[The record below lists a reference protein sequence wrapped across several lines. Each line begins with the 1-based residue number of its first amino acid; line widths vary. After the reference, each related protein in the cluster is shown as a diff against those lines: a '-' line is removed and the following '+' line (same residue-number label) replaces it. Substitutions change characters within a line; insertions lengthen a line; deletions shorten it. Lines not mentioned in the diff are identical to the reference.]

1 MKQYTS
7 QKIYNIALAGH
18 SEAGKTSLV
27 EAALFLTKA
36 TDRLGKIAD
45 GNTVMDF
52 DPEEIKRKISVSTSM
67 APIEWKDSK
76 INALD
81 TPGRFGFV
89 AGVVEGMFAADA
101 ALVVVSAKS
110 GVKVGTEKA
119 VKAAKERNIPAFFV
133 INGMCDE
140 GVDYFEIIDELREKF
155 GASVCPVIIP
165 DIQGN
170 QAKSYLN
177 IIDGK
182 AFSYNGA
189 NATECAAP
197 ELLHT
202 DEYRSFLTEAVA
214 ESSEELMDKYFE
226 AGELSPE
233 EIKSGLKAAVM
244 NGSVCPVIC
253 CDALKLDAV
262 DMLLDT
268 IVSYAP
274 TPADIGSVTA
284 KTEDG
289 ESIEL
294 KIDEEEKNAAIIFK
308 TVADP
313 FVGKLSYIK
322 VISGQ
327 ISPAKEVFN
336 MRLGEKMRIT
346 KVVTS
351 RGKKQIDVDYIGA
364 GDIGAIPKLS
374 GAKTGDTLCSPH
386 RKVIIEGATYPG
398 TAFSMAVYPKKK
410 GDEDKVAQGMSKLMG
425 EDQTIAFR
433 SDPETKEMVVSGMG
447 EAHIDVIISKLKA
460 KYNVEVELKVPKV
473 AYREAIRKK
482 VQVQGRHKKQSGGAG
497 QFGDVWIEF
506 EPCEAEG
513 LEFCERVVGGSVPKN
528 FFPAVEKGLAEA
540 IKKGPLAG
548 YPMVGLRATLYD
560 GSYHPVDSNEMAFK
574 MAAKIAYK
582 NGMAVANPTLLEPI
596 GTLKASVPDN
606 KTGDVMGE
614 VNKRR
619 GRILGMNPGE
629 KGMQTVEA
637 EVPMAEMHDFAT
649 FMRQSTHGRGYFSF
663 EFVRYEDAP
672 ANVAQKVIAAA
683 KVDSED

>member
-7 QKIYNIALAGH
+7 DKIYNVALAGH
-18 SEAGKTSLV
+18 SEAGKTSLA
-27 EAALFLTKA
+27 EAMLFLTKA

-45 GNTVMDF
+45 GNTAMDF
-52 DPEEIKRKISVSTSM
+52 DPEEIKRKISVATAM
-67 APIEWKDSK
+67 APVEWNDSK
-76 INALD
+76 INVLD

-89 AGVVEGMFAADA
+89 AGVVEAMFAADTA
-101 ALVVVSAKS
+101 IVVLSGKN

-119 VKAAKERNIPAFFV
+119 VKAAKERNLPTLFV

-140 GVDYFEIIDELREKF
+140 GVDFYGIIDELRDQF
-155 GASVCPVIIP
+155 GSSVCPVIIP
-165 DIQGN
+165 EVQGVS
-170 QAKSYLN
+170 AKSYLN
-177 IIDGK
+177 IIENK
-182 AFSYNGA
+182 AYTYNGGKKA
-189 NATECAAP
+189 ECAVP
-197 ELLHT
+197 EILQVE
-202 DEYRSFLTEAVA
+202 DYKANLTEAVA
-214 ESSEELMDKYFE
+214 ESSEELMEKYFD
-226 AGELSPE
+226 AGELSGE
-233 EIKSGLKAAVM
+233 DIKSGLKAAVM

-253 CDALKLDAV
+253 CDAVKLDAV
-262 DMLLDT
+262 DMLLDFIT
-268 IVSYAP
+268 EFTP
-274 TPADIGSVTA
+274 TPADIGSYMA

-289 ESIEL
+289 EDIEL
-294 KIDEEEKNAAIIFK
+294 KIDDEEKNAAIIFK

-351 RGKKQIDVDYIGA
+351 RGKKQIDVDYIGS

-386 RKVIIEGATYPG
+386 RKVIIDGATYPG
-398 TAFSMAVYPKKK
+398 TAFTMAIYPKKK
-410 GDEDKVAQGMSKLMG
+410 GDEDKVAQGMAKLMD
-425 EDQTIAFR
+425 EDKTISFK
-433 SDPETKEMVVSGMG
+433 SDPETKEMVVSGIG
-447 EAHIDVIISKLKA
+447 ETHIDVIVSKLKA
-460 KYNVEVELKVPKV
+460 KYNVEVNLQVPKV

-506 EPCEAEG
+506 EPCDAEG
-513 LEFCERVVGGSVPKN
+513 LEFGERVVGGSVPKN
-528 FFPAVEKGLAEA
+528 FFPAVEKGLLEA

-548 YPMVGLRATLYD
+548 YPVVGLKATLYD

-582 NGMAVANPTLLEPI
+582 NGMAVANPALLEPI
-596 GTLKASVPDN
+596 GSLKASVPDN

-649 FMRQSTHGRGYFSF
+649 YMRQTTHGRGYFTF
-663 EFVRYEDAP
+663 DFVRYEDAP
-672 ANVAQKVIAAA
+672 ANVAQKVIASA
-683 KVDSED
+683 KVEDDD

>member
-1 MKQYTS
+1 MKQYTKD
-7 QKIYNIALAGH
+7 KIYNIALAGH
-18 SEAGKTSLV
+18 SEAGKTSLA
-27 EAALFLTKA
+27 EAMLFLTKA
-36 TDRLGKIAD
+36 TARLGKVAD

-52 DPEEIKRKISVSTSM
+52 DPEEVKRQISVSTSM
-67 APIEWKDSK
+67 APIEWKDAK
-76 INALD
+76 INTLD

-101 ALVVVSAKS
+101 AVVVVGAKS

-119 VKAAKERNIPAFFV
+119 VKAAKERKLPKFFV
-133 INGMCDE
+133 INGTCDE
-140 GVDYFEIIDELREKF
+140 GVDFYGIIDELRDQF
-155 GASVCPVIIP
+155 GSSVCPIIIP
-165 DIQGN
+165 EIQGTA
-170 QAKSYLN
+170 AKSYLN
-177 IIDGK
+177 LLDGK
-182 AFSYNGA
+182 AYTYANGK
-189 NATECAAP
+189 ATECAVP
-197 ELLHT
+197 EILQA
-202 DEYRSFLTEAVA
+202 DDYKAYLTEAVA

-226 AGELSPE
+226 AGELTGD

-253 CDALKLDAV
+253 CDAVKLDAV
-262 DMLLDT
+262 DMFIDAILAF
-268 IVSYAP
+268 AP
-274 TPADIGSVTA
+274 TPADIGSVMA

-289 ESIEL
+289 EDIEL
-294 KIDEEEKNAAIIFK
+294 KIDDEEKNAAIIFK

-351 RGKKQIDVDYIGA
+351 RGKKQIDTDYIGA

-386 RKVIIEGATYPG
+386 KKVVIEGATYPG

-410 GDEDKVAQGMSKLMG
+410 GDEDKVAQGIAKLMG
-425 EDQTIAFR
+425 EDQTIAFK
-433 SDPETKEMVVSGMG
+433 SDAETKEMVVSGMG

-460 KYNVEVELKVPKV
+460 KYNVEVTLQVPRV

-506 EPCEAEG
+506 EPCDAEG
-513 LEFCERVVGGSVPKN
+513 LEFGERVVGGSVPKN
-528 FFPAVEKGLAEA
+528 FFPAVEKGLLDA

-548 YPMVGLRATLYD
+548 YPVVGLKATLYD

-596 GTLKASVPDN
+596 GTLQASVPDN
-606 KTGDVMGE
+606 KTGDIMGE

-649 FMRQSTHGRGYFSF
+649 FMRKTTHGRGYFSF

-672 ANVAQKVIAAA
+672 GNVAQAVIANA
-683 KVDSED
+683 KVEDDD

>member
-1 MKQYTS
+1 MKQYTKD
-7 QKIYNIALAGH
+7 KIYNIALAGH
-18 SEAGKTSLV
+18 SEAGKTSLA
-27 EAALFLTKA
+27 EAMLYLTKA
-36 TDRLGKIAD
+36 TDRLGKVAD

-52 DPEEIKRKISVSTSM
+52 DPEEIKRQISVSTSM
-67 APIEWKDSK
+67 APIEWKDAK
-76 INALD
+76 INTLD

-89 AGVVEGMFAADA
+89 AGVVEAMFAADTA
-101 ALVVVSAKS
+101 VVVVGAKS

-119 VKAAKERNIPAFFV
+119 VKAAKTRNLPKIFV

-140 GVDYFEIIDELREKF
+140 GVDFFGIIDDLRDQF
-155 GASVCPVIIP
+155 GSSVCPVVIP
-165 DIQGN
+165 EIQGAT
-170 QAKSYLN
+170 AKSYLN
-177 IIDGK
+177 IIDGTAYTYAQGK
-182 AFSYNGA
+182 ATA
-189 NATECAAP
+189 CAAP
-197 ELLHT
+197 EILQAE
-202 DEYRSFLTEAVA
+202 DYKSYLTEAVA

-226 AGELSPE
+226 AGELSADD
-233 EIKSGLKAAVM
+233 IKSGLKAAVQ

-253 CDALKLDAV
+253 LDAV
-262 DMLLDT
+262 KLEAIDLLMDS
-268 IVSYAP
+268 IVAYAP
-274 TPADIGSVTA
+274 TPADIGTFMA

-289 ESIEL
+289 EDIEL
-294 KIDEEEKNAAIIFK
+294 KIDDEEKNAAIIFK

-351 RGKKQIDVDYIGA
+351 RGKKQLDMDYIGA

-386 RKVIIEGATYPG
+386 KKVVIEPATYPG

-410 GDEDKVAQGMSKLMG
+410 GDEDKVAQGIAKLMG
-425 EDQTIAFR
+425 EDLTINFK
-433 SDPETKEMVVSGMG
+433 SDAETKEMVVSGMG

-460 KYNVEVELKVPKV
+460 KYNVEVTLQVPRV

-513 LEFCERVVGGSVPKN
+513 LEFGERVVGGSVPKN
-528 FFPAVEKGLAEA
+528 FFPAVEKGLLEA

-548 YPMVGLRATLYD
+548 YPVVGLKATLYD

-574 MAAKIAYK
+574 MAAKIAFK

-606 KTGDVMGE
+606 KTGDVMGD

-629 KGMQTVEA
+629 KGMQVVEA

-649 FMRQSTHGRGYFSF
+649 FMRKTTHGRGYFTF
-663 EFVRYEDAP
+663 DFVRYEDAP
-672 ANVAQKVIAAA
+672 GNVAQAVIAAA
-683 KVDSED
+683 KVEDDE

>member
-1 MKQYTS
+1 MKQYAA

-18 SEAGKTSLV
+18 SEAGKTSLT

-36 TDRLGKIAD
+36 IDRLGKVAD
-45 GNTVMDF
+45 GNTAMDF
-52 DPEEIKRKISVSTSM
+52 DPEEIKRKISVSTAM
-67 APIEWKDSK
+67 APIEWKDAK
-76 INALD
+76 INMLD

-89 AGVVEGMFAADA
+89 AGVVEGMYAADSA
-101 ALVVVSAKS
+101 VVVVSAKS

-119 VKAAKERNIPAFFV
+119 VNAAKERSIPKFFA

-140 GVDYFEIIDELREKF
+140 GVDYFGIIDELREKF
-155 GASVCPVIIP
+155 GSSVCPVFIP
-165 DIQGN
+165 EIQGT
-170 QAKSYLN
+170 AVKSYLN
-177 IIDGK
+177 LIDGTGYT
-182 AFSYNGA
+182 YNGGKA
-189 NATECAAP
+189 QPCNAP
-197 ELLHT
+197 EILQAE
-202 DEYRSFLTEAVA
+202 DYKAFLTEAVA

-226 AGELSPE
+226 NGELSPE
-233 EIKSGLKAAVM
+233 EIKSGLKEAVI

-253 CDALKLDAV
+253 CDALNLAGV

-268 IVSYAP
+268 VLAYAP
-274 TPADIGSVTA
+274 TPADIGSVKA
-284 KTEDG
+284 KDEDG
-289 ESIEL
+289 KDVEL
-294 KIDEEEKNAAIIFK
+294 KIDNDEKNAAIIFK

-322 VISGQ
+322 VISGM

-351 RGKKQIDVDYIGA
+351 RGKKQLDVDYIGA

-386 RKVIIEGATYPG
+386 RKVIIEGAKYPG

-425 EDQTIAFR
+425 EDQTVAFK

-460 KYNVEVELKVPKV
+460 KYNVDVELRVPKV

-548 YPMVGLRATLYD
+548 YPVVGLKATLYD

-582 NGMAVANPTLLEPI
+582 NGMAIANPALLEPI
-596 GTLKASVPDN
+596 GTLKATVPDN
-606 KTGDVMGE
+606 KTGDIMGE

-663 EFVRYEDAP
+663 DFVRYEDAP
-672 ANVAQKVIAAA
+672 GNVAQKVIAAA
-683 KVDSED
+683 KVDSDD

>member
-7 QKIYNIALAGH
+7 DKIYNVALAGH
-18 SEAGKTSLV
+18 SEAGKTSLA
-27 EAALFLTKA
+27 EAMLFLTKA

-45 GNTVMDF
+45 GNTAMDF
-52 DPEEIKRKISVSTSM
+52 DPEEIKRKISVATAM
-67 APIEWKDSK
+67 APVEWNDSK
-76 INALD
+76 INVLD

-89 AGVVEGMFAADA
+89 AGVVEAMFAADTA
-101 ALVVVSAKS
+101 VVVLSGKN

-119 VKAAKERNIPAFFV
+119 VKAAKERNLPTLFV

-140 GVDYFEIIDELREKF
+140 GVDFYGIIDELRDQF
-155 GASVCPVIIP
+155 GSSVCPVIIP
-165 DIQGN
+165 EVQGVS
-170 QAKSYLN
+170 AKSYLN
-177 IIDGK
+177 IIENK
-182 AFSYNGA
+182 AYTYNGGKKA
-189 NATECAAP
+189 ECAVP
-197 ELLHT
+197 EILQAE
-202 DEYRSFLTEAVA
+202 DYKANLTEAVA
-214 ESSEELMDKYFE
+214 ESSEELMEKYFD
-226 AGELSPE
+226 AGELSGE
-233 EIKSGLKAAVM
+233 DIKSGLKDAVM

-253 CDALKLDAV
+253 CDAVKLDAV
-262 DMLLDT
+262 DMLLDFIT
-268 IVSYAP
+268 EFTP
-274 TPADIGSVTA
+274 TPADIGSYMA

-289 ESIEL
+289 EDIEL
-294 KIDEEEKNAAIIFK
+294 KIDDEEKNAAIIFK

-351 RGKKQIDVDYIGA
+351 RGKKQIDVDYIGS

-386 RKVIIEGATYPG
+386 RKVIIDGATYPG
-398 TAFSMAVYPKKK
+398 TAFTMAIYPKKK
-410 GDEDKVAQGMSKLMG
+410 GDEDKVAQGMAKLMD
-425 EDQTIAFR
+425 EDKTISFK
-433 SDPETKEMVVSGMG
+433 SDPETKEMVVSGIG
-447 EAHIDVIISKLKA
+447 ETHIDVIVSKLKA
-460 KYNVEVELKVPKV
+460 KYNVEVNLQVPKV

-506 EPCEAEG
+506 EPCDAEG
-513 LEFCERVVGGSVPKN
+513 LEFGERVVGGSVPKN
-528 FFPAVEKGLAEA
+528 FFPAVEKGLLEA

-548 YPMVGLRATLYD
+548 YPVVGLKATLYD

-582 NGMAVANPTLLEPI
+582 NGMAVANPALLEPI
-596 GTLKASVPDN
+596 GSLKASVPDN
-606 KTGDVMGE
+606 KTGDIMGE

-649 FMRQSTHGRGYFSF
+649 YMRQTTHGRGYFTF
-663 EFVRYEDAP
+663 DFVRYEDAP
-672 ANVAQKVIAAA
+672 ANVAQKVIASA
-683 KVDSED
+683 KVEDDD

>member
-7 QKIYNIALAGH
+7 DKIYNIVLAGH

-36 TDRLGKIAD
+36 TDRLGKVAD

-52 DPEEIKRKISVSTSM
+52 DPEEIKRKISVSTAL
-67 APIEWKDSK
+67 APIEWNGAK
-76 INALD
+76 INTLD

-89 AGVVEGMFAADA
+89 AGVVEGMYAADTA
-101 ALVVVSAKS
+101 VVVISAKN

-119 VKAAKERNIPAFFV
+119 VKAAKERNLPMIFV

-140 GVDYFEIIDELREKF
+140 GVDYYGIIDELREQF
-155 GASVCPVIIP
+155 GSSVCPVVIP
-165 DIQGN
+165 EIQGVT
-170 QAKSYLN
+170 AKSYLN
-177 IIDGK
+177 IIENKAYTYAGGK
-182 AFSYNGA
+182 
-189 NATECAAP
+189 ATECAVP
-197 ELLHT
+197 EILQA
-202 DEYRSFLTEAVA
+202 DDYKANLTEAVA
-214 ESSEELMDKYFE
+214 ESSEELMEKYFDT
-226 AGELSPE
+226 GELTAE
-233 EIKSGLKAAVM
+233 EIKSGLKTAVM

-253 CDALKLDAV
+253 CDAVKLDAV
-262 DMLLDT
+262 DMLLNAIT
-268 IVSYAP
+268 EFTP
-274 TPADIGSVTA
+274 TPADIGSVMA

-289 ESIEL
+289 DDIEL
-294 KIDEEEKNAAIIFK
+294 KIDEAEKNAAIIFK

-386 RKVIIEGATYPG
+386 KKVVIEGATYPG
-398 TAFSMAVYPKKK
+398 TAFTMAIYPKKK
-410 GDEDKVAQGMSKLMG
+410 GDEDKVAQGMAKLMD
-425 EDQTIAFR
+425 EDKTIAFK

-447 EAHIDVIISKLKA
+447 ETHIDVIVSKLKA
-460 KYNVEVELKVPKV
+460 KYNVEVNLQVPKV

-506 EPCEAEG
+506 EPCDAAG
-513 LEFCERVVGGSVPKN
+513 LEFGERVVGGSVPKN
-528 FFPAVEKGLAEA
+528 FFPAVEKGLLDA

-548 YPMVGLRATLYD
+548 YPVVGLKATLYD

-596 GTLKASVPDN
+596 GALKASVPDS
-606 KTGDVMGE
+606 KTGDIMGE

-649 FMRQSTHGRGYFSF
+649 YMRQTTHGRGHFSF
-663 EFVRYEDAP
+663 DFVRYEDAP

-683 KVDSED
+683 KVEDDD